1 MLRVILN
8 SFCSCEIEM
17 SSGGELLHYRSETF
31 VRTGLVS
38 ENEGFGTKYNFFYFK
53 F

>member
-8 SFCSCEIEM
+8 SVCSCEIEM
-17 SSGGELLHYRSETF
+17 SSGGELLCYHSEIF
-31 VRTGLVS
+31 IRTVLVS
-38 ENEGFGTKYNFFYFK
+38 ESEGFGTKDSFYYFK